1 MVKQVRSAI
10 WYSDPGHAWLAVAGS
25 LIRDL
30 KIQDRISRY
39 SYKGQDSTVYLEEDC
54 DAPELIAAANA
65 AGFVHSQAC
74 TLLKGGNYENHKE
87 PNASTRKAIRSH
99 GIARRVVFVF
109 SAQSGADAM
118 RRWRA
123 CYSLVQYVDR
133 N

>member
-65 AGFVHSQAC
+65 AGIQLVITEC
-74 TLLKGGNYENHKE
+74 
-87 PNASTRKAIRSH
+87 RSH
-99 GIARRVVFVF
+99 GDSFIRKLAH
-109 SAQSGADAM
+109 
-118 RRWRA
+118 
-123 CYSLVQYVDR
+123 Y
-133 N
+133 